1 MLVDIN
7 DILGTYKL
15 KLDGDEAFLIDW
27 LFTLHGHD
35 SETYRELL
43 EQMPFKEELGK
54 VILEEKDTIE
64 LSEDEL
70 NRLLIYCPIT
80 FRWGDTKDCGLSLKR
95 KLYKL
100 KLRHQD
106 EDSEGTP
113 SESPQQKKFDDLYG
127 DA

>member
-1 MLVDIN
+1 MLDDIN

-70 NRLLIYCPIT
+70 NRLLIYCPIKNLKN
-80 FRWGDTKDCGLSLKR
+80 DTSCL
-95 KLYKL
+95 
-100 KLRHQD
+100 
-106 EDSEGTP
+106 
-113 SESPQQKKFDDLYG
+113 
-127 DA
+127 